1 MEEPKNKYIGTK
13 VEVLDK
19 GHATL
24 VDYMGNDYAI
34 TQAARV
40 SYGKGTKQVSKE
52 EALIRYMLNHGH
64 CVTSD
69 TKILTRDLRWV
80 DASSL
85 KVGDKLMGFDELA
98 GKYENKTR
106 CCRKFSESHVVAT
119 GKKLEDVYE
128 IEFEDGGKIKCTK
141 DHKWIS
147 AVHNDESSREGAN
160 AKWHTSEVLKEK
172 FLEGKKI
179 LLPKV
184 FEVWEEDATYSS
196 GFLAGAFDADGC
208 LTKTKKNNHVSF
220 CQQDNELLKEVVRE
234 TSTRGFELYQHLST
248 KSSKK
253 QKAPVVRVL
262 ILGGIPESL
271 RFLGTCRPKR
281 LLANWMKKS
290 LEDYKV
296 VSKSWKRI
304 VNIRLVEK
312 QEIVLLETS
321 SKTYIAEGFLAH
333 NTSVFEQCVVKLHVK
348 APLFVLAQWLRHR
361 TLSANQLSARYSEM
375 EDSFYL
381 PSEDRIQKQSLE
393 NRQGSGECLNATE
406 ALRIIEEL
414 KDEQEVAY
422 SIYQKRL
429 KKDEVSRELAR
440 INLPQSLYSELY
452 ITQNLHNL
460 LHFLR
465 LRMDSHAQ
473 YEIRTYANAVY
484 ELIQPLFPITCEAF
498 EDYVIYAKRF
508 SRHELNL
515 LKDVL
520 SSLANEE
527 ALSKKIKA
535 QLTLSKDKYKLSKRE
550 VREFKEKLGLK

>member
-64 CVTSD
+64 S
-69 TKILTRDLRWV
+69 
-80 DASSL
+80 
-85 KVGDKLMGFDELA
+85 
-98 GKYENKTR
+98 
-106 CCRKFSESHVVAT
+106 
-119 GKKLEDVYE
+119 
-128 IEFEDGGKIKCTK
+128 
-141 DHKWIS
+141 
-147 AVHNDESSREGAN
+147 
-160 AKWHTSEVLKEK
+160 
-172 FLEGKKI
+172 
-179 LLPKV
+179 
-184 FEVWEEDATYSS
+184 
-196 GFLAGAFDADGC
+196 
-208 LTKTKKNNHVSF
+208 
-220 CQQDNELLKEVVRE
+220 
-234 TSTRGFELYQHLST
+234 
-248 KSSKK
+248 
-253 QKAPVVRVL
+253 
-262 ILGGIPESL
+262 
-271 RFLGTCRPKR
+271 
-281 LLANWMKKS
+281 
-290 LEDYKV
+290 
-296 VSKSWKRI
+296 
-304 VNIRLVEK
+304 
-312 QEIVLLETS
+312 
-321 SKTYIAEGFLAH
+321 
-333 NTSVFEQCVVKLHVK
+333 SVFEQCVVKLHVK

-393 NRQGSGECLNATE
+393 NRQGSGECLNTTE

-414 KDEQEVAY
+414 KDEQEVSY

-429 KKDEVSRELAR
+429 KEDEVSRELAR

-473 YEIRTYANAVY
+473 YEIRMYANAVY

-498 EDYVIYAKRF
+498 EDYVISAKRL
-508 SRHELNL
+508 SRHELSL

-527 ALSKKIKA
+527 ELSKKIKA
-535 QLTLSKDKYKLSKRE
+535 QLTLGKDKYKLSKRE
-550 VREFKEKLGLK
+550 IREFKGKLGLK